1 VVQRIVVGTD
11 GSETAERAVREAGEL
26 AKGTGASVHVVTAF
40 QAPFQG
46 EPFTGSA
53 KQEHVDIRRAAETVA
68 ARSAEHVAQQG
79 VKVDWEARE
88 GDAAEVII
96 EVATEDGAD
105 LIVVGNKGMTGIGR
119 FLLGNV
125 PNKITHHAP
134 CSVMVVRTS

>member
-1 VVQRIVVGTD
+1 MVQRIVVGTD
-11 GSETAERAVREAGEL
+11 GSETAERAVREAGDV
-26 AKGTGASVHVVTAF
+26 AKGMGARVHVVTAF

-68 ARSAEHVAQQG
+68 ERSAGHIAAPG
-79 VKVDWEARE
+79 VGVDWEARE
-88 GDAAEVII
+88 GDAADVLI
-96 EVATEDGAD
+96 EVAAEDEAD

-125 PNKITHHAP
+125 PNKVTHHAP